1 MSNAGFRGLGA
12 FVIVSLI
19 SFLISAF
26 LLFSWSLE
34 IYFEVVEQGP
44 RNLKSFKHTLKQL
57 EEMSVS
63 CRGVERIQLLRRW
76 LVALKEIERLSLGS
90 NDHNEKN
97 PEERLT
103 FDDSKDSPRKPTMVR
118 SKPDFVFL
126 KFYLSFKCVLLCMTM
141 LCWFLAFAFFFFLFD
156 LLFNNLCAMVNRFI
170 MWTLTWLVNQGIFVM
185 SFFRAKL
192 LKA

>member
-63 CRGVERIQLLRRW
+63 CRGAERIQLLRRW

-103 FDDSKDSPRKPTMVR
+103 FDESKDSPRKPTMVR

-126 KFYLSFKCVLLCMTM
+126 KFYLSFKCVLLYMTM
-141 LCWFLAFAFFFFLFD
+141 LCWFLAFAFFFCLICFLII
-156 LLFNNLCAMVNRFI
+156 CVQ
-170 MWTLTWLVNQGIFVM
+170 W
-185 SFFRAKL
+185 
-192 LKA
+192 